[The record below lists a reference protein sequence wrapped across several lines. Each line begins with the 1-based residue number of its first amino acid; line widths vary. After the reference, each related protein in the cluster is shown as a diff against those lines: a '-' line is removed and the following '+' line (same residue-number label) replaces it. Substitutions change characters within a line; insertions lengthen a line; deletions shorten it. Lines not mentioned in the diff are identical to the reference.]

1 MIGRGDSRGRVC
13 RLSLPGVLELAFV
26 GDPPALVMPA
36 LPVYDQGSNLVFGH
50 RYYTAGYGVRNSAQ
64 SGQGSLQGGCL
75 ISRPSVPGQV
85 LDDAV
90 ASLLSTRQGVG
101 VDGEVAER

>member
-1 MIGRGDSRGRVC
+1 M
-13 RLSLPGVLELAFV
+13 
-26 GDPPALVMPA
+26 
-36 LPVYDQGSNLVFGH
+36 
-50 RYYTAGYGVRNSAQ
+50 RNRAQ
-64 SGQGSLQGGCL
+64 SGRGSIQGGCL